1 MSDDAQKQSAPGV
14 WYGRVRMG
22 LGWGWFQGAVGD
34 PAAHAHYA
42 IQLVLSDRPVPV
54 WTTSDGWQPRCAVLL
69 GPSLMHA
76 LGRRDEAVTLVYLEP
91 DSGAGRR
98 IRQLLR
104 NGVAE
109 LTHAQ
114 QVACRAALAAR
125 PQAPD
130 EALADSLVPNG
141 LVVAGRCIDP
151 RIDALLDGIDA
162 RLDDAISTAR
172 LAAAAGMSVSH
183 FQHRFRAQTGMPVRP
198 YLRWRR
204 LLRAMHAVLSGASLT
219 DAALQAGF
227 ADAAHF
233 TRTMRRHFG
242 ITPRTLA
249 AMAASA
255 DRRFVQD
262 AS

>member
-1 MSDDAQKQSAPGV
+1 MSMSDDAQKQSAPGV

-22 LGWGWFQGAVGD
+22 LGWGWFQGAIGD

-54 WTTSDGWQPRCAVLL
+54 WTASEGWQKRCAVLL

-76 LGRRDEAVTLVYLEP
+76 LGRSDEAVTLVYLEP
-91 DSGAGRR
+91 DSDAGRR
-98 IRQLLR
+98 IRQLLQH
-104 NGVAE
+104 GVAILSPE
-109 LTHAQ
+109 Q
-114 QVACRAALAAR
+114 QAACRDALDAK

-130 EALADSLVPNG
+130 EALVEQLVPAG
-141 LVVAGRCIDP
+141 GGVAERRTDP
-151 RIDALLDGIDA
+151 RIDALLADVDA
-162 RLDDAISTAR
+162 WLDKGSGTSR

-183 FQHRFRAQTGMPVRP
+183 FQHRFRAQTGMPARP

-204 LLRAMHAVLSGASLT
+204 LLRAMHAVMTGATLIE
-219 DAALQAGF
+219 AALLAGF

-242 ITPRTLA
+242 ITPRALA
-249 AMAASA
+249 AMTP
-255 DRRFVQD
+255 
-262 AS
+262 